1 MRILFVTNNYTP
13 YSGGLVSSITATV
26 KALREQGHEVIVA
39 APDFLGTNHD
49 DPEWVRRVPSLI
61 RFRYKKKHIA
71 FPWGAKRYLND
82 LIKEFDPDVIHIHH
96 PFLLGTTALELAKE
110 KGIKTVFTYHT
121 MYEAYAHYLPLPQFI
136 TKPYITNKVVR
147 FCRKVDHI
155 VAPSSTIQKHL
166 QAHDLLQSTI
176 IPSGLKEQFVGVP
189 FMPRSLKKP
198 FQLLY
203 VGRFVKEKNIT
214 ALFEVMELLP
224 DEYELTLVGYGQY
237 LDVLQEYAYDG
248 LKLSRER
255 VRFIIKPEQ
264 ETLLDL
270 YCSSDLFLFPSHT
283 DTQGLVIAEALAFS
297 LPVIAFD
304 GPGQRD
310 SIADGENGFVV
321 AGCEQM
327 AEKIQQILGDTELY
341 KQLRKNAWESAG
353 RFNPHFTCTQLISLY
368 QQ

>member
-13 YSGGLVSSITATV
+13 YSGGLDSSIMATV

-39 APDFLGTNHD
+39 APDFLGKKHD

-61 RFRYKKKHIA
+61 RFRYKKKHVA
-71 FPWGAKRYLND
+71 FPWRAKRYLSN
-82 LIKEFDPDVIHIHH
+82 LIDEFDPDVIHLHH
-96 PFLLGTTALELAKE
+96 PFLLGQAALEIAKE

-136 TKPYITNKVVR
+136 TQPYITNKVVR
-147 FCRKVDHI
+147 FCKKVDHI
-155 VAPSSTIQKHL
+155 VAPSTTIQEHL
-166 QAHDLLQSTI
+166 QSHDITNSTI

-189 FMPRSLKKP
+189 FISRSLKKP

-214 ALFEVMELLP
+214 ALFDVMALLP

-237 LDVLQEYAYDG
+237 LDALQEYAYDD

-264 ETLLDL
+264 KALLDL
-270 YCSSDLFLFPSHT
+270 YCSSDLFLFET
-283 DTQGLVIAEALAFS
+283 GT
-297 LPVIAFD
+297 
-304 GPGQRD
+304 
-310 SIADGENGFVV
+310 
-321 AGCEQM
+321 
-327 AEKIQQILGDTELY
+327 
-341 KQLRKNAWESAG
+341 
-353 RFNPHFTCTQLISLY
+353 LISKFSSLAATERRTLINWFIFIMMRLRRR
-368 QQ
+368 